1 MESVE
6 HIFIILFQPCYNFD
20 FNESWFL
27 NNFRVKSSDF
37 ISGEK
42 IQNYLQPCRP
52 DQPLVRQ
59 SAPLLSLKG
68 IRHLPMLVTK
78 FFSFILFKP
87 LKRVASNGVHSSLSF
102 ST

>member
-42 IQNYLQPCRP
+42 IQNYLQLAALQARP
-52 DQPLVRQ
+52 TTCPPECSLVI
-59 SAPLLSLKG
+59 A
-68 IRHLPMLVTK
+68 
-78 FFSFILFKP
+78 
-87 LKRVASNGVHSSLSF
+87 
-102 ST
+102 